1 MTQFILNVGGREIE
15 LREGERTIGR
25 SAEADILIEHE
36 TASRKHAKIIVEG
49 NRVFIAD
56 LDSRNGTFLNGKP
69 VKEKTEVK
77 PGDAIALGE
86 APLSLIQVSP
96 QEARTVVMGGMPVP
110 PAPPAERKP
119 APQPAAPE
127 PRPEPKPAPPPPP
140 PRPAPAPRQ
149 PEVVHASRPSG
160 SQPLTAKQP
169 AGFWI
174 RLLAYLI
181 DSVILGTV
189 NAVLVTV
196 PILAWMSEEG
206 LLQAAL
212 SGTLPSQPTKVEP
225 LYIAVL
231 AILVLLSIAVSVFYV
246 IGGPAKKGGTLGKR
260 MLGLRIYTAEGVTP
274 IGCGPSFLRF
284 IGYIVSGMI
293 FYIGFIMIAFTDRKR
308 GLHDMIAGTYVVR
321 ER

>member
-15 LREGERTIGR
+15 LKEGERTIGR

-36 TASRKHAKIIVEG
+36 TASRKHARIIVEG

-56 LDSRNGTFLNGKP
+56 MNSRNGTFLNGKP
-69 VKEKTEVK
+69 VKEKIEIK

-86 APLSLIQVSP
+86 APLSLIQVPP
-96 QEARTVVMGGMPVP
+96 QEARTVVMGGIPVP
-110 PAPPAERKP
+110 PPYPAEERPAPPPP
-119 APQPAAPE
+119 A
-127 PRPEPKPAPPPPP
+127 PEPKPAPPPPP
-140 PRPAPAPRQ
+140 PRPAQAHRPQ
-149 PEVVHASRPSG
+149 EVVHASRPSA
-160 SQPLTAKQP
+160 SRPLSAKQP

-174 RLLAYLI
+174 RLLAYVI
-181 DSVILGTV
+181 DSVILGIV
-189 NAVLVTV
+189 NGILVTV

-206 LLQAAL
+206 LLQAAM
-212 SGTLPSQPTKVEP
+212 SGVAPSQPVRVEP
-225 LYIAVL
+225 LYIAVFS
-231 AILVLLSIAVSVFYV
+231 ILVILSIAISIFYV

-274 IGCGPSFLRF
+274 IGWGRSFLRL
-284 IGYIVSGMI
+284 IGYMVSGMI

-308 GLHDMIAGTYVVR
+308 GLHDMIAGTYVVK

>member
-15 LREGERTIGR
+15 LKEGERTIGR

-36 TASRKHAKIIVEG
+36 TASRKHARIIVEG

-56 LDSRNGTFLNGKP
+56 MNSRNGTFLNGKP
-69 VKEKTEVK
+69 VKEKIEIK

-86 APLSLIQVSP
+86 APLSLIQVPP
-96 QEARTVVMGGMPVP
+96 QEARTVVMGGIPVP
-110 PAPPAERKP
+110 PPYPAEERPAPPPP
-119 APQPAAPE
+119 A
-127 PRPEPKPAPPPPP
+127 PEPKPAPPPPP
-140 PRPAPAPRQ
+140 PRPAPAHRP
-149 PEVVHASRPSG
+149 PEVVHASRPST
-160 SQPLTAKQP
+160 SRPLSAKQP

-174 RLLAYLI
+174 RLLAYVI
-181 DSVILGTV
+181 DSVILGIV
-189 NAVLVTV
+189 NGILVTV

-206 LLQAAL
+206 LLQAAM
-212 SGTLPSQPTKVEP
+212 SGVAPSQPVRVEP
-225 LYIAVL
+225 LYIAVFS
-231 AILVLLSIAVSVFYV
+231 ILVILSIAISIFYV

-274 IGCGPSFLRF
+274 IGWGRSFLRL
-284 IGYIVSGMI
+284 IGYMVSGMI

-308 GLHDMIAGTYVVR
+308 GLHDMIAGTYVVK

>member
-1 MTQFILNVGGREIE
+1 MTQFILNVGGREID
-15 LREGERTIGR
+15 LKEGERTIGR

-69 VKEKTEVK
+69 VKEKTEIK

-96 QEARTVVMGGMPVP
+96 QEARTVVMAGGIPVP
-110 PAPPAERKP
+110 PAPPAERQP
-119 APQPAAPE
+119 APQQAAPE
-127 PRPEPKPAPPPPP
+127 PKSAPPP
-140 PRPAPAPRQ
+140 PRPSPAPRQ
-149 PEVVHASRPSG
+149 LEVVHASRPSG
-160 SQPLTAKQP
+160 SRPLTAKQP

-174 RLLAYLI
+174 RLLAYFI
-181 DSVILGTV
+181 DSLILGIV

-196 PILAWMSEEG
+196 PVLAWLSEEG

-212 SGTLPSQPTKVEP
+212 SGTPPAQPVRIEP
-225 LYIAVL
+225 LFIAVF
-231 AILVLLSIAVSVFYV
+231 AILVLLSIAISIFYV

-260 MLGLRIYTAEGVTP
+260 MLGLRIYTADGVTP

-284 IGYIVSGMI
+284 IGYIVSGLI